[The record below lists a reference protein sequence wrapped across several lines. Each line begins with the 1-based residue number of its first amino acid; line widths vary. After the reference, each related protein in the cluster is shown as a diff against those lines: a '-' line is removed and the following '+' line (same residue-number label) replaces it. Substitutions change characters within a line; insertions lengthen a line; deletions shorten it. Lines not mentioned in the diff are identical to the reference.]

1 MKDIL
6 INRNVFMLLTDLLM
20 ELIYYIMKVFSIQYA
35 GSF

>member
-20 ELIYYIMKVFSIQYA
+20 ALIYIMKVFSIQYA